1 MANWLWLIAHYQT
14 RKGNQGG
21 NQGDDSTGQHYS
33 VTGRTLHML
42 IRPGEERGRDGQ
54 MEGGGKD
61 GERVLKKYRNRFE
74 KRIDCSDYKKKNPKH
89 AMPREG
95 CRHSRKIIKTGKFTR
110 LSDSDWWNL
119 PDKAA
124 ASVWLNRW
132 NIDSCSAL
140 VLKASKTLFTA
151 SLILIEKLFLE
162 MPKELQY
169 TQICFLDFPERG
181 YEHAAPSPPPQPP
194 SSPSSPTDTALLRG
208 APQTGQTEFDFN

>member
-54 MEGGGKD
+54 MEGGGGGMWNGSWRNTEID
-61 GERVLKKYRNRFE
+61 LKSKLIAQIT
-74 KRIDCSDYKKKNPKH
+74 KKKKN

-95 CRHSRKIIKTGKFTR
+95 CRHSMKITKTGKFTR
-110 LSDSDWWNL
+110 LSDSKETDEIFLTGSRHRFGRIAWILSPAQHLCWKQAKL
-119 PDKAA
+119 
-124 ASVWLNRW
+124 
-132 NIDSCSAL
+132 
-140 VLKASKTLFTA
+140 LFTA
-151 SLILIEKLFLE
+151 SFILIEKLFLE

-169 TQICFLDFPERG
+169 TQICILDFPERR
-181 YEHAAPSPPPQPP
+181 YAAPPPHHPPPPHPLTQLF
-194 SSPSSPTDTALLRG
+194 SEVLLRLDRLSLILIN
-208 APQTGQTEFDFN
+208 EM

>member
-61 GERVLKKYRNRFE
+61 VERVLKKYRNRFE
-74 KRIDCSDYKKKNPKH
+74 KRIDCSDYKKKH
-89 AMPREG
+89 AMLIEG
-95 CRHSRKIIKTGKFTR
+95 CRHSMKIIKTGKFT
-110 LSDSDWWNL
+110 LWDFGFKGDWWNL
-119 PDKAA
+119 PDRVA
-124 ASVWLNRW
+124 ASVWLNRL
-132 NIDSCSAL
+132 NIKSCSAV
-140 VLKASKTLFTA
+140 VLEASKTLFTA
-151 SLILIEKLFLE
+151 SFILIEKLFLE

-169 TQICFLDFPERG
+169 TQICFLDFPERR
-181 YEHAAPSPPPQPP
+181 YEHAAPPPHPP
-194 SSPSSPTDTALLRG
+194 SSSASSPTDTALLRG